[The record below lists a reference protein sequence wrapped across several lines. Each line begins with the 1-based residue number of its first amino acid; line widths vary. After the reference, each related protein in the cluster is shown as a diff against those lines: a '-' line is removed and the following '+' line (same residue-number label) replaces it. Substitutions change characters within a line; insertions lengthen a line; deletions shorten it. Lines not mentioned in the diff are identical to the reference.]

1 MKKTLPRASAANNKR
16 NRIAE
21 QCFHEI
27 ITAYTTDWRRLWP
40 ALFYYR
46 NRAAPQA
53 GLPCLFRYLPPQG
66 GDVAA
71 QFPDDFRQACQL
83 VFHAHQQKPA
93 QDHGETEIL
102 NKAEYFG
109 HVHLQPHFP

>member
-1 MKKTLPRASAANNKR
+1 MKKTLPRASAANNRR

-46 NRAAPQA
+46 NRMRGATGRLTLPFSVSPPA
-53 GLPCLFRYLPPQG
+53 GRRCCSSVPR
-66 GDVAA
+66 
-71 QFPDDFRQACQL
+71 
-83 VFHAHQQKPA
+83 
-93 QDHGETEIL
+93 
-102 NKAEYFG
+102 
-109 HVHLQPHFP
+109 